1 MTLRVFK
8 TRTFARWSKR
18 VGLSDAM
25 LWKSVDEMRDG
36 LLDADL
42 GGHVV
47 KKRIALPGRG
57 KRGGVR
63 TLVATRLAK
72 RWFFLYGF
80 SKNERSD
87 ISGNALRGFQE
98 LAKELL
104 GFDESE
110 LAIAVAAGELLEL
123 KREQDK
129 SEESDVRGDP

>member
-8 TRTFARWSKR
+8 TRTFTRWSKQ

-87 ISGNALRGFQE
+87 ISTNALRGFQE

-104 GFDESE
+104 GFDERE

-123 KREQDK
+123 KRGQDK
-129 SEESDVRGDP
+129 SKKSDVRGDP

>member
-8 TRTFARWSKR
+8 TRTFAGWSKR
-18 VGLSDAM
+18 VGLSDTM
-25 LWKSVDEMRDG
+25 LWKRVDEMRDG

-123 KREQDK
+123 EREQDK
-129 SEESDVRGDP
+129 SEKSDVRGDP

>member
-1 MTLRVFK
+1 
-8 TRTFARWSKR
+8 
-18 VGLSDAM
+18 M
-25 LWKSVDEMRDG
+25 LWKSADGMRDG

-63 TLVATRLAK
+63 TLVATRLPSVGSSFTASATE
-72 RWFFLYGF
+72 L
-80 SKNERSD
+80 SD

-104 GFDESE
+104 GFDERE

-129 SEESDVRGDP
+129 SKKSDVRGAP

>member
-1 MTLRVFK
+1 
-8 TRTFARWSKR
+8 
-18 VGLSDAM
+18 M
-25 LWKSVDEMRDG
+25 LWKSADGMRDG

-87 ISGNALRGFQE
+87 ISTNALRGFQE

-104 GFDESE
+104 GFDERE

-129 SEESDVRGDP
+129 SKKSDVRGDP